1 MLSLQ
6 FREMFT
12 LREPRRHVIEGL
24 LLYRLSSAIHTRA
37 CGGFPPHACTVFAE
51 KQSTICTV
59 SAIAILRTAKMS
71 MYGAPP
77 AYAAPPQYGAAPPGY
92 APPGAPA
99 RFNPWAAPGWAPRDP
114 TTWAIFQA
122 VDRDRSGSI
131 QFPEL
136 VAALT
141 NGGYTKF
148 GVRTARYLM
157 RMFDADRSGTLG
169 YPEFEALMAQV
180 CMDSC

>member
-1 MLSLQ
+1 MGMPDH
-6 FREMFT
+6 RIGPMF
-12 LREPRRHVIEGL
+12 L
-24 LLYRLSSAIHTRA
+24 LEERI
-37 CGGFPPHACTVFAE
+37 
-51 KQSTICTV
+51 Q
-59 SAIAILRTAKMS
+59 MS

-157 RMFDADRSGTLG
+157 RMFDGDRTGTLG
-169 YPEFEALMAQV
+169 YQEFEALMAQV
-180 CMDSC
+180 RLHVE